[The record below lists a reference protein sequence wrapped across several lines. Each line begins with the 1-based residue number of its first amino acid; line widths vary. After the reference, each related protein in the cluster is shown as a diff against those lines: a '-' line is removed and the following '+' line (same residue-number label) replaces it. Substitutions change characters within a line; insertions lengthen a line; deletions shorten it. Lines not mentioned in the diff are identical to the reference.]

1 MSAPNSPQRAVETAA
16 NWMTHAAAMILGV
29 LLMVLAMTFGV
40 TIVGL
45 IVALPVALV
54 GLALLVWG
62 WIPAYRSWRSQA

>member
-1 MSAPNSPQRAVETAA
+1 M
-16 NWMTHAAAMILGV
+16 GV